1 MCRILR
7 GKIELCA
14 PAAKGAVSMGVTMK
28 EIAYMC
34 GVSRGTVDRV
44 LNNRGRVR
52 PETEEHIRS
61 VARSMGY
68 RGVQS
73 KAVEPYSGK
82 AMKIGLLVNSMD
94 QPYFGQILESMTRS
108 IEELEPYKITSVIKY
123 SGGFDVDQQLSL
135 LDELL
140 AQEVD
145 ALAMTSANSPRIAQK
160 LKEFSARGI
169 PVVLISSLLDD
180 YEPFAFV
187 GCNHV
192 QSGRLAA
199 GFARQITPPGSKI
212 AVISGTLKMTGLK
225 LRCDG
230 FIDALRRGGRV
241 DEVLE
246 PLHCQDDD
254 VIAFKMVSGL
264 VSRHPDIDLMFLAA
278 GGYKGVYEALTDAG
292 LLGKVKII
300 AFDMLDINKQYL
312 KSGAVCA
319 LIDQHPSEQGRM
331 AIRILSDYLLRRSMP
346 ENKKCYLPVEIVL
359 AESLEEKAPET

>member
-1 MCRILR
+1 
-7 GKIELCA
+7 
-14 PAAKGAVSMGVTMK
+14 MGVTMK

-52 PETEEHIRS
+52 PETEEHIRA
-61 VARSMGY
+61 VAKSMGY
-68 RGVQS
+68 RSVQS
-73 KAVEPYSGK
+73 KTMEAYTGR

-94 QPYFGQILESMTRS
+94 QPYFAEILASMISS
-108 IEELEPYKITSVIKY
+108 IEELAEYKITSVIKL
-123 SGGFDVDQQLSL
+123 SGGFDVDQQLRQ

-140 AQEVD
+140 AQEVN
-145 ALAMTSANSPRIAQK
+145 ALAMTSANSPRIAAK
-160 LKEFSARGI
+160 LREFSAKGI

-192 QSGRLAA
+192 QSGRIAA

-212 AVISGTLKMTGLK
+212 AVVSGSSKMTGLK

-230 FIDALRRGGRV
+230 FIGALRQGGRQ

-246 PLHCQDDD
+246 PIYSQDDD
-254 VIAFKMVSGL
+254 MIAFKVVSGL

-292 LLGKVKII
+292 MCTKVKII
-300 AFDMLDINKQYL
+300 AFDMLDINRQYL
-312 KSGAVCA
+312 RSGVVSA
-319 LIDQHPSEQGRM
+319 LFNQHPREQGRR
-331 AIRILSDYLLRRSMP
+331 AIRILADYLLKRKTP
-346 ENKKCYLPVEIVL
+346 EHKKCYLPVEIVL
-359 AESLEEKAPET
+359 AESLDEYAAQM